1 MEEIDIWR
9 AATTW
14 INSMG
19 FEAAEFAAGHKSKD
33 FREAGDLHGAEVWAK
48 ITAKIGEL
56 KRIGYQPG
64 ATKH

>member
-1 MEEIDIWR
+1 
-9 AATTW
+9 
-14 INSMG
+14 MG